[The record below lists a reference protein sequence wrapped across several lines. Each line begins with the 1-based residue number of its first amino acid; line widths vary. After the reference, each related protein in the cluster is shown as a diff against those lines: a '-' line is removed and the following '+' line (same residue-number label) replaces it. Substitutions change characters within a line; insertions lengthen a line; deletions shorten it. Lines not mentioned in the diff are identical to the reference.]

1 MPFGCTLV
9 SNWLVCSKLALVG
22 VLMRYLLFLLRG
34 RLLLVFMGGQ
44 KSNFLMIIKWHWA
57 AINHHENS
65 VLLSFEVR
73 YSLLDHFNFI
83 TYWILNELLKVLIFL
98 AIQIEIADTFL
109 ANTHH
114 YIQLHDHSFYLHIL
128 YFYSWNVFSFS
139 I

>member
-1 MPFGCTLV
+1 MPFSCTLV

-22 VLMRYLLFLLRG
+22 VLMRYHLFLLRG

-83 TYWILNELLKVLIFL
+83 TYWILNELLKVLDIFSYSNWNSWNFPCKHSPLHTITWSQFLFTYFIFL
-98 AIQIEIADTFL
+98 LMECI
-109 ANTHH
+109 
-114 YIQLHDHSFYLHIL
+114 
-128 YFYSWNVFSFS
+128 
-139 I
+139 